1 MRSVLHHRSMADAG
15 FKGKLLVASPILRDP
30 NFYRSVIL
38 VLEHTGDGAL
48 GLVLNRPSETAVAD
62 PLPGWSELSAHP
74 RVVFVGGPVQ
84 PNAAICLARVEPDE
98 AGEASGWT
106 PLGSGLGTLD
116 LDRDP
121 DELATHVESVRIFA
135 GYAGWAP
142 GQVEGEMGE
151 RAWLVVEAEP
161 DDPMTGDPLT
171 LWKAVL
177 RRQGGESALL
187 AGYPDNPSLN

>member
-1 MRSVLHHRSMADAG
+1 MADATL
-15 FKGKLLVASPILRDP
+15 KGRLLVASPALRDP

-38 VLEHTGDGAL
+38 VLEHTSDGAL
-48 GLVLNRPSETAVAD
+48 GLVLNRPSDTAVVD
-62 PLPGWSELSAHP
+62 PLPRWSELSAHP

-84 PNAAICLARVEPDE
+84 PNAAICLARVEPG
-98 AGEASGWT
+98 APGEGVGWA
-106 PLGSGLGTLD
+106 PLGGGLGTLD

-121 DELATHVESVRIFA
+121 DELAPHVESVRIFA

-151 RAWLVVEAEP
+151 RAWLVADAEP
-161 DDPMTGDPLT
+161 GDPMTDDPLR
-171 LWKAVL
+171 LWKTVL
-177 RRQGGESALL
+177 RRQGGQSALL